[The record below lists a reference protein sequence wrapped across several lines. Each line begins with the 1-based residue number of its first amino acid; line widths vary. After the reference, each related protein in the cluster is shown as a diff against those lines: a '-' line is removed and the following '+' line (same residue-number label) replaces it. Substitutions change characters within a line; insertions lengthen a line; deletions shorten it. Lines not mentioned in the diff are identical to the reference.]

1 MLLEPSKFGPIDIA
15 AALGVS
21 AGATYMAAKSE
32 TFRTTVA
39 PDKGTVSAVSDLRF
53 IGGSVALLYG
63 QLYVETEDFRRVLS
77 DLSFGLLSSF
87 FSTEVMRAVALK
99 RMVSASKMGAV
110 DTIVVEDVVDDVI
123 YENPQPDQTL
133 SYSFG
138 F

>member
-1 MLLEPSKFGPIDIA
+1 
-15 AALGVS
+15 
-21 AGATYMAAKSE
+21 MAAKSE

-63 QLYVETEDFRRVLS
+63 QLYAETEDFRRVLS

-123 YENPQPDQTL
+123 YEEPVPDQTI

>member
-1 MLLEPSKFGPIDIA
+1 
-15 AALGVS
+15 
-21 AGATYMAAKSE
+21 MAAKSE
-32 TFRTTVA
+32 TFRTTIV

-63 QLYVETEDFRRVLS
+63 QLYADTEGLRRVLS

-99 RMVSASKMGAV
+99 RMASASKMGSA
-110 DTIVVEDVVDDVI
+110 DTASAVEDVVDDVI
-123 YENPQPDQTL
+123 YEEPVPDQTI

>member
-1 MLLEPSKFGPIDIA
+1 LEPSKFGPLDIA

-32 TFRTTVA
+32 TFRTTIV

-63 QLYVETEDFRRVLS
+63 QLYADTEGLRRVLS

-99 RMVSASKMGAV
+99 RMASASKMGSA
-110 DTIVVEDVVDDVI
+110 DTASAVEDVVDDVI
-123 YENPQPDQTL
+123 YEEPVPDQTI